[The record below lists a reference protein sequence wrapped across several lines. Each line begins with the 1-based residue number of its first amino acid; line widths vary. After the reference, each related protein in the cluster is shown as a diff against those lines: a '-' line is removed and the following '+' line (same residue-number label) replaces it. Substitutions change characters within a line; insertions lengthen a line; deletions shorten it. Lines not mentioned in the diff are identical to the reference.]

1 MPLNESGPR
10 LLSPV
15 AAERRAALA
24 IVARQALVALAVAA
38 VAGLGFGFSAARSAL
53 LGGGVG
59 VAATL
64 LFVIALFRYGEGT
77 SAARVAWGF
86 YLGQALKVT
95 LTVALLALV
104 FRSRGIAPLAVL
116 AGYVATYL
124 AYWFAPRGPA
134 SRW

>member
-1 MPLNESGPR
+1 MNVHEPGGRPLTQ
-10 LLSPV
+10 V
-15 AAERRAALA
+15 AAERRAALR
-24 IVARQALVALAVAA
+24 VVYRQALVAVLAAA
-38 VAGLGFGFSAARSAL
+38 VATLGWGFWAGRSAL

-64 LFVIALFRYGEGT
+64 LFAIALFRHREGT

-86 YLGQALKVT
+86 YLGQALKVL

-104 FRSRGIAPLAVL
+104 FRSRGTAPLAVL

-124 AYWFAPRGPA
+124 AYWITPHGPA

>member
-1 MPLNESGPR
+1 LNDSGPR
-10 LLSPV
+10 LLSPL

-24 IVARQALVALAVAA
+24 VVARQALVALAVAGI
-38 VAGLGFGFSAARSAL
+38 AGLGFGFSAARSAL
-53 LGGGVG
+53 LGGGIG

-64 LFVIALFRYGEGT
+64 LFVIALFRYREGT
-77 SAARVAWGF
+77 SAARVAWSF
-86 YLGQALKVT
+86 YLGQTLKVI

-116 AGYVATYL
+116 AWYVATYL
-124 AYWFAPRGPA
+124 AYWFTPRGPA

>member
-1 MPLNESGPR
+1 VNDSGPR

-24 IVARQALVALAVAA
+24 VVARQALVAVAVAGI
-38 VAGLGFGFSAARSAL
+38 AGLGFGSAAARSAL

-64 LFVIALFRYGEGT
+64 LFVIALFRNREGT
-77 SAARVAWGF
+77 PAARVAWSL
-86 YLGQALKVT
+86 YLGQALKVI
-95 LTVALLALV
+95 LTVALLPLV
-104 FRSRGIAPLAVL
+104 FRARGITPVAVL

-124 AYWFAPRGPA
+124 AYWFTPRGPA

>member
-1 MPLNESGPR
+1 MNDSGPR

-24 IVARQALVALAVAA
+24 VVARQALVALVVAGI
-38 VAGLGFGFSAARSAL
+38 AGLGFGFSAARSAL
-53 LGGGVG
+53 LGGAIG

-64 LFVIALFRYGEGT
+64 LFVIALFRYREGT
-77 SAARVAWGF
+77 SAARVAWSF
-86 YLGQALKVT
+86 YLGQALKVI

-124 AYWFAPRGPA
+124 AYWFTPRGPA